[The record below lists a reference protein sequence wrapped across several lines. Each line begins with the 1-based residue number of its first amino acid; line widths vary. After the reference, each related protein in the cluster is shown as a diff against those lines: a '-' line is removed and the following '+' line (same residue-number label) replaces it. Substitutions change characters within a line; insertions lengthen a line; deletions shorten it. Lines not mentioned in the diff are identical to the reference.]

1 MKAFEFRLQK
11 VLDYREAIE
20 GQAKD
25 AYLDARA
32 QRLEAEAMI
41 YNIEGRRKDLLKEPC
56 FTVDAH
62 QAIEAMMI
70 RLDDEVRAQN
80 AVIGLLR
87 AEEEKA
93 LQVWHQAKQEHE
105 VLVKLREKAHDEW
118 EYEMG
123 LEEQKNLDEWS
134 VLRRSA

>member
-1 MKAFEFRLQK
+1 MKAFDFRLQK
-11 VLDYREAIE
+11 VLDYREALE
-20 GQAKD
+20 SQAKD

-41 YNIEGRRKDLLKEPC
+41 YNIEARRKDLLSEPC
-56 FTVDAH
+56 TTVDAH

-70 RLDDEVRAQN
+70 RLDDEVRAQH

-87 AEEEKA
+87 AEEDKA
-93 LQVWHQAKQEHE
+93 LQNWHQAKQEYE
-105 VLVKLREKAHDEW
+105 VLVKLREKAHEEW
-118 EYEMG
+118 QYEVG

-134 VLRRSA
+134 VLRRTA